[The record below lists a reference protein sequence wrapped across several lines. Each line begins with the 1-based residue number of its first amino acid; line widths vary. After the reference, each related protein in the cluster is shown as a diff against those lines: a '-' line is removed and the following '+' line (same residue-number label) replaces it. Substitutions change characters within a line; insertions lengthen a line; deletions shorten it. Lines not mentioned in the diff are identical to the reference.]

1 MGGIG
6 SKQPINETPIP
17 KKQLFVLWTML
28 LCDSLALT
36 QLFPYVAF
44 LVQDF
49 HMVIISFN
57 K

>member
-49 HMVIISFN
+49 HMVIIGFN
-57 K
+57 N